1 MVGGAPGDDVSSE
14 SWEYGGGAE
23 ETGVMLEPAAE
34 PTDASD
40 GDFSKQAERQSGDEG
55 GMPAPAPERPSAER
69 VAKAPAGPGTGA
81 RPGQPEPGRPIDK
94 KPADGANPL
103 DASTVTATDA
113 SVTTPPPPKPG
124 EPPRGEQKLAGPL
137 LIYEATIHLAVF
149 EVAAAIDKTMAL
161 AKERGGYL
169 VRREDRSIVVRVP
182 AAAYREVLD
191 SIGKLGD
198 VLHRSENVED
208 VTDQFFDLQ
217 VRVRNARVV
226 RERLEQL
233 LAQAK
238 SVEEA
243 LMVERELTR
252 VTTEIERL
260 EGRLKLLRELVAFST
275 ITVEFRPRPTEQ
287 VGRGVRLP
295 FGWLD
300 SLGLPNLLSL

>member
-1 MVGGAPGDDVSSE
+1 M
-14 SWEYGGGAE
+14 
-23 ETGVMLEPAAE
+23 
-34 PTDASD
+34 
-40 GDFSKQAERQSGDEG
+40 
-55 GMPAPAPERPSAER
+55 
-69 VAKAPAGPGTGA
+69 
-81 RPGQPEPGRPIDK
+81 
-94 KPADGANPL
+94 
-103 DASTVTATDA
+103 
-113 SVTTPPPPKPG
+113 
-124 EPPRGEQKLAGPL
+124 
-137 LIYEATIHLAVF
+137 AVF
-149 EVAAAIDKTMAL
+149 EVASALDKTMAL

-169 VRREDRSIVVRVP
+169 VRREDRSIVIRVP
-182 AAAYREVLD
+182 AASYREVLD
-191 SIGKLGD
+191 TIGKLGD

-243 LMVERELTR
+243 LMVERELAR

-275 ITVEFRPRPTEQ
+275 ITVEFRPRAIEQ

-295 FGWLD
+295 FDWLD